1 MSGIY
6 RALIA
11 GCCLSLSGCL
21 STMWSPYGRVVSDWA
36 GDNTSFEP
44 PPVTDSNKISEPPA
58 DNSSAEVT
66 QASEP
71 PKVESPFDRAR
82 AKQQAVEPIPVLP
95 PVAVT
100 PIEHR
105 GWSPAPTVPSAVH
118 TSSPPPV
125 MINSNPPLVAEPK
138 LIPTPIQPLPVSH
151 KPPGTPLPMPA
162 GPVVQPGAVA
172 QAAPNGQ
179 PAPLQPLGPVGPGG
193 MGGAGRMNPTVR
205 GGILNLGPND
215 TGVER
220 AIELAH
226 QLSLLEGENKLLS
239 MRVRQL
245 ETDLDAREK
254 LIDSA
259 RTEVEAS
266 SKDVER
272 ARLEI
277 EALRKDLAAARDRL
291 RQAARDDLETLQTI
305 ITVLRRLT
313 LTAAPMRPSIGE

>member
-71 PKVESPFDRAR
+71 PRVESPFDRAR
-82 AKQQAVEPIPVLP
+82 AKQQAVEPIPVQP

-100 PIEHR
+100 PVEHR
-105 GWSPAPTVPSAVH
+105 GWSPAPTVPPA
-118 TSSPPPV
+118 
-125 MINSNPPLVAEPK
+125 ININPPSLVGEPK
-138 LIPTPIQPLPVSH
+138 LIPTPPPVQSVPVLLPISH
-151 KPPGTPLPMPA
+151 KPQGTPLPMPT
-162 GPVVQPGAVA
+162 GPVVQPGPTAQPGSVA
-172 QAAPNGQ
+172 QPGLNGQ
-179 PAPLQPLGPVGPGG
+179 PAPLLPLGPGG

-226 QLSLLEGENKLLS
+226 QLSLLDGENKLLS

-266 SKDVER
+266 AKDVER
-272 ARLEI
+272 ARVEI